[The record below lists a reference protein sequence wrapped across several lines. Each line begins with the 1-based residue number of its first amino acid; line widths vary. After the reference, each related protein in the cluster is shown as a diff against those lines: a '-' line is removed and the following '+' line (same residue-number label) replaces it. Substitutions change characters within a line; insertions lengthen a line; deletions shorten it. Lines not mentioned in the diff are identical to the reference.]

1 MRALVTGGAGFVGSN
16 LVDALLDH
24 GDEVAVVDDLSTGK
38 RENLDGALARGAELR
53 ELDIRDGA
61 RMRDVIAA
69 ERPDIVFH
77 LAAQI
82 DVRKSIEDPAWDA
95 GINVLGTIN
104 VLEASRLAGVSR
116 VVNTST
122 GGAIYGE
129 VDVMPTPETT
139 PARPMAAY
147 GQSKLCA
154 EAYCGWYAR
163 LYGLSSVT
171 LRYGNVYGPR
181 QDPHGEAGV
190 VAIFCGKLL
199 AGERPTIFGD
209 GRQTRDYTYVG
220 DVVEANLAAAAH
232 PEAHGE
238 YNIGTGVEA
247 SVLEVVAALRE
258 AADVGEED
266 FEPQFAPARAGE
278 LQRSSLDVTRAR
290 AELGFTAE
298 TDLVSGLKPTLE
310 WARVGSS

>member
-1 MRALVTGGAGFVGSN
+1 MRALVTGGAGFVGSH
-16 LVDALLDH
+16 LVDALLDR
-24 GDEVAVVDDLSTGK
+24 GDEVAVIDDLSTGK
-38 RENLDGALARGAELR
+38 RENLDGALARGADFH

-61 RMRDVIAA
+61 RTREVIGAQ
-69 ERPDIVFH
+69 RPDIVFH
-77 LAAQI
+77 LAAQM

-95 GINVLGTIN
+95 GINVVGTIH

-129 VDVMPTPETT
+129 VDVMPTPESA

-147 GQSKLCA
+147 GQSKFCA
-154 EAYCGWYAR
+154 EAYCGWFER

-199 AGERPTIFGD
+199 AGDRPRIFGD

-220 DVVEANLAAAAH
+220 DIVAANLAAAAH
-232 PEAHGE
+232 PEAHGA

-258 AADVGEED
+258 AAGVGED
-266 FEPQFAPARAGE
+266 KFEPEFAPARAGE

-290 AELGFTAE
+290 AELGFAAE
-298 TDLVSGLKPTLE
+298 TDLVAGLKPTLE
-310 WARVGSS
+310 WARASV